1 VLLTGCMGRS
11 QVVVQSLPADVLSA
25 RCCWLCLALRDQVID
40 WPCGATRKTGTRMQP
55 AHRTLGTDSG
65 TVATGRLGGG
75 ARCWEH
81 NTTPRH
87 STLLCTALHCTALH
101 RGIAWHDDQTTH
113 VRRLLYAL
121 SAMLGLYSLQ
131 QSFLSS
137 KPRSRATGRLAQ
149 LVRAW
154 C

>member
-40 WPCGATRKTGTRMQP
+40 WPCGATKKTGTRMQP

-87 STLLCTALHCTALH
+87 SALLCAALHYTVAS
-101 RGIAWHDDQTTH
+101 RGMMIRQRMFVGRWMR
-113 VRRLLYAL
+113 RRLCSVYILCSKAFL
-121 SAMLGLYSLQ
+121 HESRDHVQ
-131 QSFLSS
+131 Q
-137 KPRSRATGRLAQ
+137 
-149 LVRAW
+149 VD
-154 C
+154 